1 MKTLSIG
8 INYDGGRQ
16 QFLEKLLPV
25 ISHIEVNPD
34 ALVVSNKGIIS
45 LHQEN
50 LRELLSVKSDVD
62 IIAHGQ
68 GLSIGSADGF
78 SKTYLR
84 LLDEL
89 FDCLPLKWHSEH
101 LAYSIVEGVQLGA
114 MLTLPRTDDT
124 LDMICERVDIIQKR
138 YAAPF
143 LLENVASLIP
153 EYYSDYSHADFFN
166 RICDKTGCGL
176 ILDIY
181 NLECDAY
188 NHDLNIPV
196 FLEELNCNHIR
207 EFHVAGGMLDS
218 GFMTDIHIGLTAE
231 STLELAHYVINEFTP
246 QNLEA
251 ITFEILDEFVDRVGE
266 DEIVDELEKL
276 KTTFHEKLPAPERT
290 PA

>member
-1 MKTLSIG
+1 MKTFSIG
-8 INYDGGRQ
+8 INYDGGRP

-25 ISHIEVNPD
+25 INHIEVNPD
-34 ALVVSNKGIIS
+34 SLAVSNKGTIS
-45 LHQEN
+45 LHQEK
-50 LRELLSVKSDVD
+50 LRELSNVKSD
-62 IIAHGQ
+62 ISILAHGL

-78 SKTYLR
+78 SKPYLR

-89 FDCLPLKWHSEH
+89 FDRLPLKWHSEH
-101 LAYSIVEGVQLGA
+101 LAYSIVEGMQLGA
-114 MLTLPRTDDT
+114 MLTLPRTDET

-138 YAAPF
+138 YPAPF

-166 RICDKTGCGL
+166 CICDNTGCGL

-188 NHDLNIPV
+188 NHDLNIPA
-196 FLEELNCNHIR
+196 FLDELNCNHIR

-231 STLELAHYVINEFTP
+231 STLELAQYIIAEYTP

-251 ITFEILDEFVDRVGE
+251 ITFELLDGFVDRVGE

-276 KTTFHEKLPAPERT
+276 KMIFHEKLPAPERT